1 MEQENISFKE
11 LSSGDTAAIVSYAQQ
26 LNPAKSA
33 EELTGY
39 MHEMFAFANYHCFGV
54 YQAAKLIGITSG
66 WITVRFYSGK
76 QIEIDNVIVGNE
88 VRSAG
93 VGKQFLA
100 WIESWAKERSCKT
113 VELNTYIQNSRSH
126 KFYFSNRY
134 SILGFHFQKN
144 I

>member
-1 MEQENISFKE
+1 MEQERISFKE
-11 LSSGDTAAIVSYAQQ
+11 LSMGDAAAIVSFAQQ

-33 EELTGY
+33 EELAGY
-39 MHEMFAFANYHCFGV
+39 IREMFAFANYHCFGV
-54 YQAAKLIGITSG
+54 YQEAKLMGITSG

-76 QIEIDNVIVGNE
+76 QIEVDNVIIGNE
-88 VRSAG
+88 ARSSG
-93 VGKQFLA
+93 IGKQFLA

-126 KFYFSNRY
+126 KFYYNNGY
-134 SILGFHFQKN
+134 IILGLHFQKN